1 MLWYKTD
8 DEPRELVS
16 YWTLRKA
23 VGVLGAALPLLLVV
37 LLLRD
42 SALVAL
48 KPVFWLEAFAL
59 AACGVSWLTKGE
71 MILADANSD

>member
-42 SALVAL
+42 SALVASQ
-48 KPVFWLEAFAL
+48 
-59 AACGVSWLTKGE
+59 ACLLGGGLRVGRVRCVLVDQRPNDTSRRE
-71 MILADANSD
+71 